1 MSTYIYLQ
9 PGNSVKH
16 AELLAYAKNNNL
28 GTFTVL
34 EESAQLEAAF
44 NNAKSGDQVVV
55 YDALSLAHNHSAVL
69 NLFQVALSKTVDIHF
84 AKYNLA
90 FYAKPQSNLRDLI
103 QLSRRV
109 EADFVSERNRNAIEK
124 RQEYGI
130 ILGRPKG
137 RKNRSLKLD
146 KFKKEI
152 MRYLELSISKASIA
166 KLVDCHPQ
174 TLYDWIERN
183 ELDDSKSAD
192 SDRSKELENA

>member
-28 GTFTVL
+28 GTFKVL
-34 EESAQLEAAF
+34 DESAQLEAALRT
-44 NNAKSGDQVVV
+44 AKSGDQVVV

-69 NLFQVALSKTVDIHF
+69 STFQEALSKSVDLHF

-90 FYAKPQSNLRDLI
+90 FHAKPQSNLQSLI
-103 QLSRRV
+103 QLSRRI

-130 ILGRPKG
+130 VLGRPKG

-183 ELDDSKSAD
+183 ELDDN
-192 SDRSKELENA
+192 RSSERSEELDNA

>member
-1 MSTYIYLQ
+1 MSTYLYLQ
-9 PGNSVKH
+9 SGNSVKH
-16 AELLAYAKNNNL
+16 AELLAYAKNNKL

-34 EESAQLEAAF
+34 EDSAQLEKTL
-44 NNAKSGDQVVV
+44 NNAKAGDQVVV
-55 YDALSLAHNHSAVL
+55 YDALNLAHNHSTVL
-69 NLFQVALSKTVDIHF
+69 NILQDALAKKMDIHF

-90 FYAKPQSNLRDLI
+90 FYAKAQSNLKDLI
-103 QLSRRV
+103 QLSRRI

-183 ELDDSKSAD
+183 ELDDNKS
-192 SDRSKELENA
+192 SESKELENA